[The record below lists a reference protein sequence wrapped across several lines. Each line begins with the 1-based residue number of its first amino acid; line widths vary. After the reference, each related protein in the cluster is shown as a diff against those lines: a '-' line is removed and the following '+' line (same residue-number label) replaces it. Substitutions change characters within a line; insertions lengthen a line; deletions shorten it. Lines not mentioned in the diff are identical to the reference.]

1 MNKSFK
7 YYAVIWTV
15 LFAMFNL
22 ITFVVAD
29 QITGIDCLEGS
40 FWVGF
45 IFIVIA
51 FLGQLGVGYSV
62 FGAKNLQ
69 KTFYNLSLVRI
80 CWSALVTMFIVGTL
94 CMVINLAVWF
104 AVILCFVV
112 LGFSIISLTKAS
124 AAAGIVEKIDETVKA
139 KTFFIKSLTVDA
151 DTLVACAKSDAVKA
165 ECKKVYEAIRYSDPM
180 SSDMLASV
188 EGQITV
194 KFAALS
200 NAVAADDA
208 AAVTA
213 AANDMLILVQDRN
226 NKCKLLK

>member
-7 YYAVIWTV
+7 YYAVIWAV

-22 ITFVVAD
+22 ITFIVAD

-40 FWVGF
+40 FWIGF
-45 IFIVIA
+45 ALIVIA

-69 KTFYNLSLVRI
+69 KSFYNLPLVRI
-80 CWSALVTMFIVGTL
+80 CWGALIAMFIVGVF

-112 LGFSIISLTKAS
+112 LGFSVISLTKAS
-124 AAAGIVEKIDETVKA
+124 AAAGIVEKIDENIKV

-151 DTLVACAKSDAVKA
+151 DTLLASAKSDAVKE

-180 SSDMLASV
+180 SSDMLAAV
-188 EGQITV
+188 ESQITI

-213 AANDMLILVQDRN
+213 AANDMLILVKDRN